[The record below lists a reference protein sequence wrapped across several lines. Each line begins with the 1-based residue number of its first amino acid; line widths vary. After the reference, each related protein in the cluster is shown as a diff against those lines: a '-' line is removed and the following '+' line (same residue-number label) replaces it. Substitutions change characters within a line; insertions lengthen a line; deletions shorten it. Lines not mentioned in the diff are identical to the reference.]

1 MKRYPVDWEKKFSN
15 NETDKGL
22 MSKKIQS
29 YNSIAKNKNKKQPDQ
44 KMGRR
49 PK

>member
-22 MSKKIQS
+22 MSKKYKQS
-29 YNSIAKNKNKKQPDQ
+29 YNSIAKNKSKKQPDQ
-44 KMGRR
+44 KNGQ
-49 PK
+49 